1 MKNSIKLLIGLCCLI
16 AFIGS
21 CKSALDRDPLTEY
34 AYDNYW
40 NEPSQASAALSGAYF
55 RLQSTLNTE
64 FTLYGEARA
73 DMLAVPREDNVTNLA
88 LLRNKLNADLGITDW
103 ANFYSVIGQA
113 NLIISNVKKMKVKG
127 IYDNQTAEYNRV
139 LGQALGLRA
148 YCYFYMTRVWG
159 NVPLITE
166 PVLLTNGDINAF
178 KTPRTDT
185 LQVYKQVSADLIQAR
200 DLLPASYSD
209 AKRTRATL
217 TRGAIDAIL
226 TDYYMWRK
234 NIDSA
239 LITSKRILDNTTQ
252 YKLAALY
259 DPAVDYFS
267 KPQTDIDNTE
277 YAKMFIDGFSQES
290 IFEIAYSFDEGT
302 TSGLLALF
310 AGGAG
315 NAQFVADPAFA
326 SKFSSTDLRDLINF
340 KLGVQIFKNFPKGTF
355 NRTTEN
361 DKNIILYRLADIILL
376 RAEAFIAKGDRAAA
390 WTMLRRIRERVFGV
404 ASATNTSNNN
414 ITGPTGSNEMAAF
427 MALTRSVA
435 HDVILEER
443 QKELCFEGKRWYDLV
458 RTGRAFSVMGP
469 INGLSNPENI
479 LFPINLNIIRQNP
492 LIEQNNF
499 YK

>member
-185 LQVYKQVSADLIQAR
+185 LQVYKQVYYQHLILMQR
-200 DLLPASYSD
+200 ELELP
-209 AKRTRATL
+209 
-217 TRGAIDAIL
+217 
-226 TDYYMWRK
+226 
-234 NIDSA
+234 
-239 LITSKRILDNTTQ
+239 
-252 YKLAALY
+252 
-259 DPAVDYFS
+259 
-267 KPQTDIDNTE
+267 
-277 YAKMFIDGFSQES
+277 
-290 IFEIAYSFDEGT
+290 
-302 TSGLLALF
+302 
-310 AGGAG
+310 
-315 NAQFVADPAFA
+315 
-326 SKFSSTDLRDLINF
+326 
-340 KLGVQIFKNFPKGTF
+340 
-355 NRTTEN
+355 
-361 DKNIILYRLADIILL
+361 
-376 RAEAFIAKGDRAAA
+376 
-390 WTMLRRIRERVFGV
+390 
-404 ASATNTSNNN
+404 
-414 ITGPTGSNEMAAF
+414 
-427 MALTRSVA
+427 
-435 HDVILEER
+435 
-443 QKELCFEGKRWYDLV
+443 
-458 RTGRAFSVMGP
+458 
-469 INGLSNPENI
+469 
-479 LFPINLNIIRQNP
+479 
-492 LIEQNNF
+492 
-499 YK
+499 